1 MEGDRQTSWLV
12 VIMTLTAFYQ
22 LSARFHVYLVIL
34 CVRACSLIYFIYL
47 FIYYLF
53 KVGSMPNMG
62 SELRTLRSWRVPC
75 SSDGASQ
82 APHRAPSR
90 NVTGILICAVRCL
103 GWQTCVFCHRKGV
116 FPTAN

>member
-34 CVRACSLIYFIYL
+34 CVRARL
-47 FIYYLF
+47 FIYLF

-62 SELRTLRSWRVPC
+62 SELTTLRSSRVPC
-75 SSDGASQ
+75 SSEGASQ

-116 FPTAN
+116 FPIAN